1 MATAEFRPD
10 QWTIILQFLRTCP
23 DVYVG
28 QETDCRRFVEGV
40 LWIARTGAQWR
51 ALPEQYGKW
60 NTVYKR
66 FLRWCDKGVWARMQ
80 DGCADDPDLEYLLL
94 DSTIIRAHPCAAGA
108 PQKRGAKRPRA
119 WAGAGVGSAAKST
132 SASTPWETRSASN

>member
-1 MATAEFRPD
+1 MATEELSPD
-10 QWTIILQFLRTCP
+10 QWTSILQFLRACP

-28 QETDCRRFVEGV
+28 QEKDCRRFLAGI

-51 ALPEQYGKW
+51 ALPGHYGKW

-66 FLRWCDKGVWARMQ
+66 FLRWCEKGVWKRMQ
-80 DGCADDPDLEYLLL
+80 DAFADDPDLEYLLL

-108 PQKRGAKRPRA
+108 PHKRGAKRPRA
-119 WAGAGVGSAAKST
+119 WAGAGAVSAA
-132 SASTPWETRSASN
+132 RSI